1 MPITPSK
8 VETTIGNKNKTII
21 LINEGE
27 VNLIKS
33 PGLTSIKTTVTLP
46 HMKYPFASEF
56 QPMSNYLDYFEQL
69 KQGKEPFQF
78 ILSRCTP
85 NGKLLFDSN
94 ISVTLEDYQIIDDAK
109 NGFDVDVSISLKQWR
124 YYGTKTVT
132 IERPSDTAPV
142 VKEEERP
149 TVSSPKPKSSSKSSK
164 TTTKSKSTD
173 KKTTTTTNFLQK
185 AVDTVKSA
193 VNTVKTTVSSMISKI
208 TTATKKSQTPVVKP
222 STNAKNKVSTA
233 KNKIKMLKK

>member
-56 QPMSNYLDYFEQL
+56 QPISNYLDYFEQL
-69 KQGKEPFQF
+69 KQEKEPFQF

-94 ISVTLEDYQIIDDAK
+94 ISVTLEDYQIIDDAR

-124 YYGTKTVT
+124 DYGTKTIS

-142 VKEEERP
+142 VKKEKRSK
-149 TVSSPKPKSSSKSSK
+149 VKNPKPKTKKSSK
-164 TTTKSKSTD
+164 TSSKSKSST
-173 KKTTTTTNFLQK
+173 KKTTSPNILVK
-185 AVDTVKSA
+185 ALDTVKSA
-193 VNTVKTTVSSMISKI
+193 LKTTINTVSSVVKKI
-208 TTATKKSQTPVVKP
+208 TSTTKKTPTVVKP
-222 STNAKNKVSTA
+222 AAAKSSGNKVT
-233 KNKIKMLKK
+233 ILKK

>member
-1 MPITPSK
+1 MAYAMWIGKMLMPITPSK
-8 VETTIGNKNKTII
+8 VETVIGNKNKTIM

-27 VNLIKS
+27 VNMIKS

-46 HMKYPFASEF
+46 HMKYPFATEF
-56 QPMSNYLDYFEQL
+56 QPMSDYLDYFEEL

-94 ISVTLEDYQIIDDAK
+94 ISVTLEDYSITDDAK

-124 YYGTKTVT
+124 DYGTKTVS

-142 VKEEERP
+142 VKEEKRATVKNP
-149 TVSSPKPKSSSKSSK
+149 TPKKKKSSKSSSKSKSSK
-164 TTTKSKSTD
+164 
-173 KKTTTTTNFLQK
+173 KKTTSSNIIVDAIN
-185 AVDTVKSA
+185 AVGKGIKTVAGVINKI
-193 VNTVKTTVSSMISKI
+193 VSS
-208 TTATKKSQTPVVKP
+208 TKRKPTVVKP
-222 STNAKNKVSTA
+222 ASTKSSANKVT
-233 KNKIKMLKK
+233 MMKK